1 MCIKFVF
8 FESYYCM
15 SDMIFLFSFQI
26 NIARKLFDLTYDHD
40 FFLQR
45 EALSCLFLWI
55 KSKWNELPPLCIE
68 YLYVSLVS
76 AIKSLDLEL
85 KLASLNVWKWLLEN
99 KHKFSVI
106 SPSMNAKDYVNYLAA
121 SGFGLS
127 MILAL
132 EDYDKAVQYKAASIL
147 FELKNTLIS
156 HGSTFDSLQ
165 LDSGTGDEPEKFTS
179 SEILMEPI
187 SKEERDQ
194 GIDTVMELSTS
205 QQIANICHPF
215 CENSECKEAYFSK
228 EKTCAVSSFWTFL
241 WSENVIL
248 VLEPSKETNTDTT
261 DAESIL
267 RDIILARTIEYDS
280 IEDIPDCY

>member
-1 MCIKFVF
+1 
-8 FESYYCM
+8 M
-15 SDMIFLFSFQI
+15 SDLILLLFFQI
-26 NIARKLFDLTYDHD
+26 DIARKLFDLTHDVD

-55 KSKWNELPPLCIE
+55 KSKWNELPPSCIE

-85 KLASLNVWKWLLEN
+85 KLASLDIWKWLLEN
-99 KHKFSVI
+99 KHEFSVI
-106 SPSMNAKDYVNYLAA
+106 SPSLNAKDYVNNLAA

-132 EDYDKAVQYKAASIL
+132 EDYDQAVQYKAASIL
-147 FELKNTLIS
+147 FELKNILMS

-165 LDSGTGDEPEKFTS
+165 LDSSTGDEPKILTS
-179 SEILMEPI
+179 EMLIEPI
-187 SKEERDQ
+187 SKEERDK
-194 GIDTVMELSTS
+194 GIDIVMELSTS

-215 CENSECKEAYFSK
+215 GENSESKATCFSK
-228 EKTCAVSSFWTFL
+228 ERTCTVSSFWTCL
-241 WSENVIL
+241 WSENVIS
-248 VLEPSKETNTDTT
+248 VLEPAKEADTDTT

-267 RDIILARTIEYDS
+267 RDIILARTMDYDS
-280 IEDIPDCY
+280 VEDIPDCY